1 MALGGEGKNR
11 MMGIRLAALAMLAVL
26 VSVGSPIL
34 AQERLYPPYPDVWGR
49 ELPRGGI
56 HKTDTGA
63 DLYPGSDGDMLIY
76 KVFMTGHAD
85 REAWS
90 ARRISFFSGEDV
102 SVPREEAYK
111 QEDKWQTPGLWKW
124 ETSRFPNG
132 SWLVDIAPYY
142 PFHWDECMWVPIYA
156 WGQSRADHDYPERVF
171 VRLLPSER
179 LFEGTGTSCADGRRP
194 LMYRTRIRFSSISH
208 SPNHVLMDGTF
219 LVLMDGDFV
228 IRLDET
234 LNSPF
239 IDNRPD
245 LFALDFD
252 QIEPIL
258 DEASRREK
266 EPGFNDVQFI
276 YDRVTDL
283 VLSLPKPTPR

>member
-1 MALGGEGKNR
+1 MALEGKGKNR
-11 MMGIRLAALAMLAVL
+11 MMGIRLTALAVL
-26 VSVGSPIL
+26 AALMSVGSPTL

-63 DLYPGSDGDMLIY
+63 DLYPRSDGDMLIY
-76 KVFMTGHAD
+76 KVFMSGHAD
-85 REAWS
+85 TEEWS

-102 SVPREEAYK
+102 LTSFEERNK
-111 QEDKWQTPGLWKW
+111 LEDKWQTPGLWRW

-132 SWLVDIAPYY
+132 SWLVNVVPYY
-142 PFHWDECMWVPIYA
+142 PFHWSKCMSLPIYA
-156 WGQSRADHDYPERVF
+156 WGQDGAGHGYPERIF
-171 VRLLPSER
+171 VRLLPPER
-179 LFEGTGTSCADGRRP
+179 LHKASCPDGQRP
-194 LMYRTRIRFSSISH
+194 PMYRTRIRFSSISY

-219 LVLMDGDFV
+219 LVVMDRDLV

-283 VLSLPKPTPR
+283 VLSLPKPTPH